1 MVHHS
6 QLGFIVN
13 KIAAGAA
20 LTIAALA
27 AAVAPAAAVDH
38 DHNNTAPM
46 GGLVNVNGD
55 VLSNLCVAPWHWDG
69 PIQVL
74 QDGGNYQACQ
84 EDGGTQTDAPAV
96 DLDHDHEGPV
106 PFLGAL

>member
-1 MVHHS
+1 MK
-6 QLGFIVN
+6 
-13 KIAAGAA
+13 KITAVCA
-20 LTIAALA
+20 LTVAGLA
-27 AAVAPAAAVDH
+27 AAIAPAAAVDH
-38 DHNNTAPM
+38 DNTNTAPM

-84 EDGGTQTDAPAV
+84 EDGGVQTDAPAV
-96 DLDHDHEGPV
+96 DLGHHDHGLPV
-106 PFLGAL
+106 PFLKAL

>member
-1 MVHHS
+1 MK
-6 QLGFIVN
+6 

-38 DHNNTAPM
+38 DHTNTAPM

-74 QDGGNYQACQ
+74 TDNGPYQACQ

-96 DLDHDHEGPV
+96 DLDDDGPV

>member
-1 MVHHS
+1 MTSVK
-6 QLGFIVN
+6 
-13 KIAAGAA
+13 KITAACA
-20 LTIAALA
+20 LAVAGLA

-38 DHNNTAPM
+38 DHTNTAPM

-74 QDGGNYQACQ
+74 TDNAPYQACQ
-84 EDGGTQTDAPAV
+84 EDGGTQTDAPQV
-96 DLDHDHEGPV
+96 DLSHDH
-106 PFLGAL
+106 PFPLAR